1 MRRPRLLAVTAG
13 AAGVLLSATAAA
25 AAAGPGA
32 PGIGDP
38 YYPDYGNGGY
48 DVSHY
53 DLGLKYQPATDTLQ
67 GTARITARATQDL
80 TRFDLDFLLDTRAV
94 TVNGRKAAFAT
105 SGAHELVITPART
118 LRKGAPIDMTVSYSG
133 VPSTKKYN
141 GYVGWARTPD
151 GAVAAQEP
159 ESAWWWFPSN
169 DHPLDKAT
177 YDIAI
182 TVPEGLQ
189 TISNGVPRGSRTTG
203 GWTTYEWHEA
213 RPQATYLTTLA
224 MGKFEIH
231 QGRAKSG
238 LPVITAYSP
247 DVDPT
252 LLKAAKASVET
263 TPEVIDWETELF
275 GPYPFTSIGG
285 YVPNVTSH
293 FSLEEQTR
301 VFYSP
306 AAFSTG
312 VRPYLIVHE
321 NAHQWFGDSVSLS
334 TWRDIWLNE
343 GFATYAEWLWSEK
356 TGQGTAA
363 EVAKKTYDS
372 YPADDP
378 FWQVKA
384 GDPGPGENQFDDAVY
399 DRGAMT
405 LQALRATVGDAK
417 FFTILRA
424 WAALHRYGNATT
436 AQFEALSEKISGK
449 DLGSLFTTW
458 LYTTGRPAAPP
469 EQVTLK
475 STPGSW
481 KQIRQTRAVEAR

>member
-1 MRRPRLLAVTAG
+1 MA
-13 AAGVLLSATAAA
+13 
-25 AAAGPGA
+25 
-32 PGIGDP
+32 
-38 YYPDYGNGGY
+38 
-48 DVSHY
+48 
-53 DLGLKYQPATDTLQ
+53 
-67 GTARITARATQDL
+67 ARAPAHSRPVEQA
-80 TRFDLDFLLDTRAV
+80 LDTRSGEHSSRVPRDQGELPGPVASAS
-94 TVNGRKAAFAT
+94 TCRRSLAEIDDGRRVKIETARSRVRRRVWDLIVARRGHA
-105 SGAHELVITPART
+105 PA
-118 LRKGAPIDMTVSYSG
+118 IDHV
-133 VPSTKKYN
+133 
-141 GYVGWARTPD
+141 
-151 GAVAAQEP
+151 
-159 ESAWWWFPSN
+159 
-169 DHPLDKAT
+169 LCDKAT
-177 YDIAI
+177 YDITI
-182 TVPEGLQ
+182 TVPAGLQ
-189 TISNGVPRGSRTTG
+189 TISNGEPHGSRTTD
-203 GWTTYEWHEA
+203 GWTTYKWHEA
-213 RPQATYLTTLA
+213 KPEATYLATLA
-224 MGKFEIH
+224 VGKFEIH
-231 QGRAKSG
+231 EGRTKSG

-263 TPEVIDWETELF
+263 TPEVIDWESKIF

-363 EVAKKTYDS
+363 EVAEKTYDS

-417 FFTILRA
+417 FFAILRA
-424 WAALHRYGNATT
+424 WAAFHRYGNATT

-469 EQVTLK
+469 QQVTLK
-475 STPGSW
+475 STPKSW
-481 KQIRQTRAVEAR
+481 KEIRQTRTVEAH

>member
-1 MRRPRLLAVTAG
+1 MRRTPLLAVTA
-13 AAGVLLSATAAA
+13 AATGVVLCATSALAAP
-25 AAAGPGA
+25 GPGA

-48 DVSHY
+48 DVGHY
-53 DLGLKYQPATDTLQ
+53 DLDLKYQPATDTLQ
-67 GTARITARATQDL
+67 GTAKITARATQDL
-80 TRFDLDFLLDTRAV
+80 SRFNLDFLLDTQKV
-94 TVNGRKAAFAT
+94 TVNGRKAVFAK
-105 SGAHELVITPART
+105 SGAHELVITPARA
-118 LRKGAPIDMTVSYSG
+118 LRKGSRIEIAVSYSD

-141 GYVGWARTPD
+141 DYVGWARTPD

-169 DHPLDKAT
+169 DHPLDKAS
-177 YDIAI
+177 YDIRI

-189 TISNGVPRGSRTTG
+189 TISNGEPRRSRTSH
-203 GWTTYEWHEA
+203 GWTTTAWHEA
-213 RPQATYLTTLA
+213 KPQATYLATLA
-224 MGKFEIH
+224 VGKFEVH
-231 QGRAKSG
+231 QGRTESG

-247 DVDPT
+247 DVAPA
-252 LLKAAKASVET
+252 LLKAAKASIEL
-263 TPEVIDWETELF
+263 TPEIVDWASTVF

-285 YVPNVTSH
+285 YVPNVKSR

-306 AAFSTG
+306 AAFASG

-321 NAHQWFGDSVSLS
+321 NAHQWFGDSVSLT

-343 GFATYAEWLWSEK
+343 GFASYAEWLWSEK

-378 FWQVKA
+378 FWKVKVA
-384 GDPGPGENQFDDAVY
+384 DPGPGENQFHDAVY
-399 DRGAMT
+399 DRGALT
-405 LQALRATVGDAK
+405 LQALRAAVGDAK
-417 FFTILRA
+417 FFAILRT
-424 WAALHRYGNATT
+424 WVKRHRYGNATT

-449 DLGSLFTTW
+449 DLHGLFQTW
-458 LYTTGRPAAPP
+458 LYTPGRPASPP
-469 EQVTLK
+469 QRVAVA
-475 STPGSW
+475 SSPRSW
-481 KQIRQTRAVEAR
+481 KEIRQTRTLEGR

>member
-1 MRRPRLLAVTAG
+1 MWRSRLLAVAAG
-13 AAGVLLSATAAA
+13 AAGVLLTATAAVA
-25 AAAGPGA
+25 DAGPGA

-67 GTARITARATQDL
+67 GTAKITARATQNL
-80 TRFDLDFLLDTRAV
+80 TRFNLDFLLDTRTV
-94 TVNGRKAAFAT
+94 TVNGRKAAFTT
-105 SGAHELVITPART
+105 SGKHELVITPART
-118 LRKGAPIDMTVSYSG
+118 VRKGTRLDVTVTYSG

-141 GYVGWARTPD
+141 DYVGWTRTPD

-169 DHPLDKAT
+169 DHPLDKAA

-182 TVPEGLQ
+182 TVPAGLQ
-189 TISNGVPRGSRTTG
+189 TISNGEPRGTRTAN
-203 GWTTYEWHEA
+203 GWTTHRWHEA
-213 RPQATYLTTLA
+213 KPQATYLATLA
-224 MGKFEIH
+224 VGKFEVH
-231 QGRAKSG
+231 RSRAKGG

-247 DVDPT
+247 DVDPA
-252 LLKAAKASVET
+252 LLKSAKASIET
-263 TPEVIDWETELF
+263 TPEVVAWESTIF

-285 YVPNVTSH
+285 YVPNVKSR

-306 AAFSTG
+306 AAFARG

-321 NAHQWFGDSVSLS
+321 NAHQWFGDSVSLT

-343 GFATYAEWLWSEK
+343 GFASYAEWLWSEK

-363 EVAKKTYDS
+363 EVARKTYDS
-372 YPADDP
+372 YPAGDP
-378 FWQVKA
+378 FWQVKP
-384 GDPGPGENQFDDAVY
+384 GDPGPGDNQFHNAVY
-399 DRGAMT
+399 DRGALT

-417 FFTILRA
+417 FFAVIRA
-424 WAALHRYGNATT
+424 WATRHRYGNATT
-436 AQFEALSEKISGK
+436 AQFEALAEKISGK
-449 DLGSLFTTW
+449 DLGNLFRTW
-458 LYTTGRPAAPP
+458 LYTPGRPAAPP
-469 EQVTLK
+469 QQVTST
-475 STPGSW
+475 STPKSW
-481 KQIRQTRAVEAR
+481 QEIRQTRTLEAH